1 MHRSLATLA
10 GAAALALVTATASA
24 QQQPAA
30 PAPQQN
36 PPVETGALDTTKT
49 MTPAPTTPSATT
61 DTGYTAPKDTSAD
74 SSKSKKKGKYGEA
87 TDTTK
92 PKQD

>member
-10 GAAALALVTATASA
+10 GAAALAVAVTVTASA
-24 QQQPAA
+24 QQKPAA

-36 PPVETGALDTTKT
+36 PPVETGALDTTKA
-49 MTPAPTTPSATT
+49 MTPPSATT
-61 DTGYTAPKDTSAD
+61 DTGYTAAKDTSAD
-74 SSKSKKKGKYGEA
+74 SSKANKKKGKWETA
-87 TDTTK
+87 DTTK